1 MKTRKF
7 VDNVT
12 VFAAAGNGGNGSSSF
27 RREKFVPK
35 GGPDGGD
42 GGRGGHII
50 LRGDPDTDSL
60 IALYF
65 APHLRAG
72 HAGAGSGNRKHGRNG
87 QDCII
92 KIPLGTEIWDKET
105 GVLLGDIVA
114 SGQELIVARGGN
126 GGRGN
131 IHYKS
136 STHQAPTEHTDGEL
150 GQELE
155 LRLELKIMADI
166 GLVGFPN
173 AGKSSLLGCLSDAH
187 PKIAAYPF
195 TTLNPVLGTVVFDDF
210 TRLRMADI
218 PGIIKGAHEGIGL
231 GVAFLRHIERA
242 TFLLIVVDM
251 AGVDTREPVED
262 YRCLMRELRLYDKEL
277 PKRPHLVVANKMD
290 LPEAAE
296 HLAVF
301 TRKTRIKP
309 LQISTQTGAGI
320 AELKTKLYALCKT
333 PAPVTD

>member
-7 VDNVT
+7 IDQVT
-12 VFAAAGNGGNGSSSF
+12 IFAAAGNGGNGSSSF
-27 RREKFVPK
+27 RREKSIPK

-42 GGRGGHII
+42 GGRGGHVI
-50 LRGDPDTDSL
+50 LCGDSNTDSL

-72 HAGAGSGNRKHGRNG
+72 HAGAGTGARKHGRNG
-87 QDCII
+87 LDC
-92 KIPLGTEIWDKET
+92 KMKVPCGTEVWDTES
-105 GVLLGDIVA
+105 GVLLGDIV
-114 SGQELIVARGGN
+114 SHGQELIIARGGN
-126 GGRGN
+126 GGLGN
-131 IHYKS
+131 VHFKS

-150 GQELE
+150 GQEFT
-155 LRLELKIMADI
+155 LRLELKIIADI

-173 AGKSSLLGCLSDAH
+173 AGKSSLLTCLSDAR
-187 PKIAAYPF
+187 PKIASYPF

-210 TRLRMADI
+210 TQLRMADI
-218 PGIIKGAHEGIGL
+218 PGIIQGAHEGIGL
-231 GVAFLRHIERA
+231 GVDFLRHIERA
-242 TFLLIVVDM
+242 KFLLIVVDM

-262 YRCLMRELRLYDKEL
+262 YRCLKSELRLYDKEL

-301 TRKTRIKP
+301 TKKTRLKP
-309 LQISTQTGAGI
+309 IQVSTQTGQGI
-320 AELKTKLYALCKT
+320 AELKAQLYKRCQA
-333 PAPVTD
+333 